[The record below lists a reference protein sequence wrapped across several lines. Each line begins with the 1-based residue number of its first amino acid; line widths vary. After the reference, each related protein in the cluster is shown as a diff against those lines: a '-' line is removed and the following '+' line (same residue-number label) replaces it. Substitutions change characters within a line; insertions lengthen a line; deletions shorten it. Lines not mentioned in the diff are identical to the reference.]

1 MYLIEPL
8 EFRTSKTF
16 LISIAIFKILKR
28 RNIYVTLMLYSQ
40 NEIINILRLS
50 VNYGN

>member
-8 EFRTSKTF
+8 R
-16 LISIAIFKILKR
+16 ISYIENLFNFNCDIKILKS
-28 RNIYVTLMLYSQ
+28 NIYVALMSHSQ

-50 VNYGN
+50 ANYGN